1 MPSCLFQYVKYIVIV
16 QIPEN
21 NNDMTSKNDFGL
33 TKVFITAYLTRR
45 KDFVSSG
52 ESSTISGIDFFPK
65 KKYRNKSFKLTENEI
80 MPWSYG

>member
-1 MPSCLFQYVKYIVIV
+1 
-16 QIPEN
+16 
-21 NNDMTSKNDFGL
+21 MTSKNDFGL

-65 KKYRNKSFKLTENEI
+65 NIRKKFETNQIFIENEI
-80 MPWSYG
+80 MPWSYGYELLIRSKIVEIG